1 MLLDT
6 KRWLSSAENG
16 DFGQGRCRL
25 CDPVAQDARGRRC
38 NTTHSTEQHYAWADV
53 TRAETRKARIKHQ
66 RERKEG
72 RLAPGEVPWRSW

>member
-1 MLLDT
+1 MPVVLRTHLRTHDALYAGLPVLQIGPST
-6 KRWLSSAENG
+6 VR
-16 DFGQGRCRL
+16 
-25 CDPVAQDARGRRC
+25 PVAHD
-38 NTTHSTEQHYAWADV
+38 AWADV